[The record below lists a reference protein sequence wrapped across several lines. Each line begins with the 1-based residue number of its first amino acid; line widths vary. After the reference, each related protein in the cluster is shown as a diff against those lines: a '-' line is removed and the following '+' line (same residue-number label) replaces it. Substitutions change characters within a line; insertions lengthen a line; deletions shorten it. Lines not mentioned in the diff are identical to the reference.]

1 MADNYLEKKMEEY
14 ERRKRMMSG
23 AKKAKKPVTKPK
35 NAEPKD
41 GERSCKSS
49 VH

>member
-23 AKKAKKPVTKPK
+23 TKKAKKPVAKPK

-41 GERSCKSS
+41 GER
-49 VH
+49 

>member
-14 ERRKRMMSG
+14 ERRKKMMAG
-23 AKKAKKPVTKPK
+23 KKKVKKPSVKPQ

-41 GERSCKSS
+41 GER
-49 VH
+49 